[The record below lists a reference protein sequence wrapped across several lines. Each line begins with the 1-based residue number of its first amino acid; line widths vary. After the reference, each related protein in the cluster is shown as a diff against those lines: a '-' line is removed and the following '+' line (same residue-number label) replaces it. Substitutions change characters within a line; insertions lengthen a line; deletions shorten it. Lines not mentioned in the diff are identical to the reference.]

1 MVSSRSET
9 MWTPS
14 LVTHANNLKDIE
26 VLLQYATDDCVLS
39 TSREALR
46 CLANIMLLQTSSRQ
60 MVADSGY
67 MDKLA
72 ERYKVEFAT
81 FYLRENEKLTDVL
94 D

>member
-1 MVSSRSET
+1 M
-9 MWTPS
+9 
-14 LVTHANNLKDIE
+14 HANNLKDIE